1 MEIIFNTPSAP
12 KETETEENK
21 QNFHIV
27 TPGEQ
32 ITSDPAF
39 MRGHGTYAQEDVV
52 MASVAGVVERV
63 NKLISVKP
71 LRTRYTAEI
80 GDVVVGRIT
89 EVAQK
94 RWKVD
99 INGKQNAIL
108 LLSSVNL
115 PGGVQRRK
123 TELDELNMKSFFSE
137 GDLIGAEVQAFF
149 HDGASSLHTRNLK
162 YGKLRNG
169 SLVVVPPALVRR
181 CKSHFYTLPCG
192 VDLILG
198 LNGYIFVSKHPDKK
212 AEELSPEELYSNK
225 NEEISFYQR
234 STIARVCNCIKALA
248 KHYMYINDSIIIY
261 AYEASLPYKISDLLH
276 DDICEVIVEKAK
288 LQIEMQQA
296 L

>member
-149 HDGASSLHTRNLK
+149 
-162 YGKLRNG
+162 
-169 SLVVVPPALVRR
+169 P
-181 CKSHFYTLPCG
+181 
-192 VDLILG
+192 
-198 LNGYIFVSKHPDKK
+198 
-212 AEELSPEELYSNK
+212 
-225 NEEISFYQR
+225 
-234 STIARVCNCIKALA
+234 
-248 KHYMYINDSIIIY
+248 
-261 AYEASLPYKISDLLH
+261 
-276 DDICEVIVEKAK
+276 
-288 LQIEMQQA
+288 
-296 L
+296 